1 MAQHT
6 ATKAAPTPVIIYG
19 SCVTRDMFEFAPP
32 PGTHLI
38 DYVARQSWCS
48 IGNPANSGALESV
61 RLESPF
67 QNRSFQGDL
76 RGDAVDRIAAGLRR
90 NPNAHLLIDL
100 TDERGGVYAGPDGA
114 VVTRN
119 LDVVGNGIYGKLP
132 EEWERLSF
140 GFLGYSLL
148 FGDAATKLKRS
159 LTSLGIWERTT
170 VIGNLWAHEDA
181 EGQQVYA
188 SERDAEAMNPLLGD
202 CYDFLEDQGWHV
214 IRMEGV
220 KPIADVGHKWG
231 PSPFHYDRA
240 YYQEMSKRVE
250 QSLSGR

>member
-1 MAQHT
+1 M
-6 ATKAAPTPVIIYG
+6 
-19 SCVTRDMFEFAPP
+19 
-32 PGTHLI
+32 I

-48 IGNPANSGALESV
+48 IGNPVNSGALESV
-61 RLESPF
+61 HLESPF

-100 TDERGGVYAGPDGA
+100 TDERGGVYVGPNGA

-119 LDVVGNGIYGKLP
+119 LDVVGNGIYGQLP

-148 FGDAATKLKRS
+148 FGEAASKLKDDLVR
-159 LTSLGIWERTT
+159 LGVWERTT
-170 VIGNLWAHEDA
+170 IIGNLWAHQDA

-188 SERDAEAMNPLLGD
+188 SERDAEAMNPLLSE
-202 CYDFLEDQGWHV
+202 CYDFLEDQGWQV
-214 IRMEGV
+214 VRMEDV
-220 KPIADVGHKWG
+220 TPIADVNHKWG
-231 PSPFHYDRA
+231 PSPFHYDQS
-240 YYQEMSKRVE
+240 YYQEMARRVGE
-250 QSLSGR
+250 TLAPRVQSRHATVVHHPA